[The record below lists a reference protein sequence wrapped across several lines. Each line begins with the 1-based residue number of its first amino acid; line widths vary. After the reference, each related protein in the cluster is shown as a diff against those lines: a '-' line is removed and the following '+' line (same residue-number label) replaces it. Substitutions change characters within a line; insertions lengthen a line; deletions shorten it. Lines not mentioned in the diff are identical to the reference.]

1 MTTAGATQIT
11 SSIALVE
18 TLAPTATLH
27 PTMRATVA
35 NHPPTSHIREVFN
48 MILDLL
54 QVGLESMENPIE
66 AFERAHVAIARDW
79 TDDSCALRSVA
90 EVGLSARTRKGGH
103 CSNAGGLSAV

>member
-1 MTTAGATQIT
+1 MTSAGAAQMMN
-11 SSIALVE
+11 SSALVE
-18 TLAPTATLH
+18 TLAPTATIH

-35 NHPPTSHIREVFN
+35 NHPPTSHIRDVFN

-54 QVGLESMENPIE
+54 QVGLDSMENAIE
-66 AFERAHVAIARDW
+66 AFERTRAAVARDW